1 MTKPYE
7 RAPDPES
14 LSWTQVMEHVG
25 ACVYVK
31 DRQGR
36 HVYANRAMC
45 ELYGV
50 SWEQLR
56 GKTDAQFVDAPQA
69 LLLQEA
75 DRGVIE
81 SGKTVHEQEEIAL
94 LGGGRR
100 TFWSVKVPLHDGKGR
115 VIGVCGFSTEIAP
128 DIPVNERIAG
138 HSHLLGTLLQN
149 VDANIFLKDSE
160 GRYLYINEKSRKLH
174 GRTLEQV
181 LGATDEE
188 LFDAET
194 ARTLRLLDEQVITR
208 MQRHAGEETLFGA
221 DGRWHHF
228 WTVRV
233 PMQYPGMPPC
243 LLGFATEIT
252 ELLDLRRNL
261 QEQRVTDRL
270 TGLPNHEQFVHA
282 LAGQIPALVAQSRH
296 AAVVLLDL
304 DEFKYV
310 NGYLGQEAGNS
321 LLREVGRRL
330 RQALPEPAL
339 IGRIGGDDF
348 AVVIAPVADPDE
360 ASAQV
365 QQLRQSLARPYE
377 IRGRSVQLTT
387 SAGIAMLPRDGQD
400 AQVLLER
407 AEAAMY
413 AAKQQGRDRKTFY
426 TPGFAA
432 AAAQRVDLENALRSA
447 LAAGQFELHYQPKVL
462 RDGTVAGFEALLRW
476 NRPGHGQVSPLTFI
490 PLAERLGLLVDIGAW
505 VIDEACKAMAEWREA
520 GLGRIPVA
528 VNLSLN
534 QLNSGELLSR
544 VQASLRAHAIG
555 PNELGLEVTESVMM
569 RNPEQAIAVLRSL
582 VGAGVELSID
592 DFGTGYSSMAY
603 LKLLPVRWLKL
614 DRQFVKDMHADAR
627 DAALCAGMIALAHRL
642 GLRVIA
648 EGVELAAQRDAL
660 LALDCD
666 QFQGFFYSAPVPKQ
680 AATEYLRSARAVQV
694 R

>member
-1 MTKPYE
+1 MPL
-7 RAPDPES
+7 PVDPNS

-31 DRQGR
+31 DIQGR

-50 SWEQLR
+50 TWEQLR
-56 GKTDAQFVDAPQA
+56 GKTDADFVNAPHA

-75 DRGVIE
+75 DRSVIE
-81 SGKTVHEQEEIAL
+81 SGKTVHEQEEVVL

-100 TFWSVKVPLHDGKGR
+100 TFWSAKVPLLDGKGR
-115 VIGVCGFSTEIAP
+115 IIGVCGFSTEIAP
-128 DIPVNERIAG
+128 ETTPARERIAG
-138 HSHLLGTLLQN
+138 HSHMLGALLEN
-149 VDANIFLKDSE
+149 VDASIFLKDSE
-160 GRYLYINEKSRKLH
+160 GRYLYVNEKARKLH

-181 LGATDEE
+181 LGTTDKD

-221 DGRWHHF
+221 DGCWHHF

-261 QEQRVTDRL
+261 REQRVTDRL

-282 LAGQIPALVAQSRH
+282 LTLQIPDLLARHQH

-310 NGYLGQEAGNS
+310 NGYLGQEAGNR
-321 LLREVGRRL
+321 LLCEVAERL
-330 RQALPEPAL
+330 RGALPEPGVL
-339 IGRIGGDDF
+339 GRIGGDDF
-348 AVVIAPVADPDE
+348 AVALAPVADRDE
-360 ASAQV
+360 AVQKVQLLRECLAQ
-365 QQLRQSLARPYE
+365 PYT
-377 IRGRSVQLTT
+377 IRGRGVRLTT
-387 SAGIAMLPRDGQD
+387 SAGIAMLPSDGED
-400 AQVLLER
+400 AQTLLEH

-413 AAKQQGRDRKTFY
+413 AAKQQGRDCKVFY
-426 TPGFAA
+426 TTGFAA
-432 AAAQRVDLENALRSA
+432 AAAQRVNLENALRTA
-447 LAAGQFELHYQPKVL
+447 LAANQFEVHYQPKML

-476 NRPGHGQVSPLTFI
+476 NRPGHGRVSPLTFI

-505 VIDEACKAMAEWREA
+505 VTRQACETMATWREA
-520 GLGRIPVA
+520 GLGRVPVA
-528 VNLSLN
+528 VNLSIS
-534 QLNSGELLSR
+534 QLQSSTLLPR
-544 VQASLRAHAIG
+544 VQASMQEYDIG
-555 PNELGLEVTESVMM
+555 ANELGMEVTESMMM
-569 RNPEQAIAVLRSL
+569 RDPDQTIDVLRSL
-582 VGAGVELSID
+582 VQAGVDLAID

-614 DRQFVKDMHADAR
+614 DRQFVKDMHTDAR
-627 DAALCAGMIALAHRL
+627 DADLCAGMIALAHRL

-648 EGVELAAQRDAL
+648 EGVELAEQRDAL
-660 LALDCD
+660 LALGCD
-666 QFQGFFYSAPVPKQ
+666 QFQGFLYSTPMPRQ
-680 AATEYLRSARAVQV
+680 AATQYLRSAQAR
-694 R
+694 